1 MNITNI
7 QHSIKSK
14 NLTQLS
20 YRTTY
25 FFLILA
31 TIVSF
36 SASFFLKSNNKRN
49 ILWIETIITAIASSI
64 YYLYNKSIDKYNLTH
79 KKTLGWENINKLRY
93 LDWAFT
99 TPLML
104 ISLILLLSV
113 NTGIKINI
121 IQIIIIVILDWIM
134 LAFGYLGEMNI
145 IQKKISEIL
154 GFIPFII
161 IFYILYITFINGK
174 NNLFNNILF
183 IVYFLIWASYGILYM
198 FDEKTMNMIFNILD
212 CISKA
217 FVSFFITG
225 HLLLN

>member
-7 QHSIKSK
+7 QNSIKSK

-25 FFLILA
+25 YFLILA
-31 TIVSF
+31 TIISF
-36 SASFFLKSNNKRN
+36 SASFFLKSNKRN
-49 ILWIETIITAIASSI
+49 ILWIETLITSIASSI
-64 YYLYNKSIDKYNLTH
+64 YYLYNKAIDNSNLTH
-79 KKTLGWENINKLRY
+79 KKTLGWQNINKLRY

-104 ISLILLLSV
+104 ISLMLLLSI